1 MRQRTQ
7 RTQPIQSHSNTYPPL
22 HSGFPQTSTM
32 PLAKLGDYRYLNG
45 RRVVSGLHPALVGHV
60 AKRWLP
66 HDVRLTKQQ
75 LNACAPFYTH
85 GNAPR
90 TQPLYR

>member
-1 MRQRTQ
+1 
-7 RTQPIQSHSNTYPPL
+7 
-22 HSGFPQTSTM
+22 M
-32 PLAKLGDYRYLNG
+32 PLPKLGDYGYLNG
-45 RRVVSGLHPALVGHV
+45 RRVVPGLHPALVGHV

-66 HDVRLTKQQ
+66 HGVRLTKQQ
-75 LNACAPFYTH
+75 MNACASLFTH